1 MMKVVAGALMLLAL
15 GVPAR
20 GTWRAH
26 RSLVPWFHRSSL
38 TLERSFSHAPGAA
51 VQSQA
56 TCNFGEL
63 MRRLQDTVEG
73 RMTVE
78 DLRADHV
85 VEDCE
90 LGLRPAYRLILLCG
104 PSWS

>member
-1 MMKVVAGALMLLAL
+1 M
-15 GVPAR
+15 
-20 GTWRAH
+20 
-26 RSLVPWFHRSSL
+26 PWFHRSSL

-63 MRRLQDTVEG
+63 MRRLQDTVDG
-73 RMTVE
+73 TMSIE
-78 DLRADHV
+78 DLRANHA

-90 LGLRPAYRLILLCG
+90 LGLRPAYRLILLRG
-104 PSWS
+104 AS